1 VEEKGVLVPKYE
13 ECVKEERRR
22 EFEGIIRRQMVECE
36 MKTEVPKRRVE

>member
-13 ECVKEERRR
+13 ECVKEERRQ
-22 EFEGIIRRQMVECE
+22 EFEGIVRRQMVECE